1 MKTKARER
9 EMKSMRK
16 SPIVVEPSPA
26 LLNTL
31 LQQLYHILVHW
42 MRQWSF
48 FFATVIVHTSLQ
60 NSNEDSDTC
69 VTRVIIFYQFINISI
84 RWIKKKSPIAYHYYK
99 KKKTMA
105 RRQKHSQKSSFKFE
119 KSKVNKVILL
129 YKNNAKTYPFLQ
141 GLFFYRALYYAN

>member
-9 EMKSMRK
+9 EMKGRRK
-16 SPIVVEPSPA
+16 NPIVVEPSPA

-48 FFATVIVHTSLQ
+48 FFAIVIVHTSLQ
-60 NSNEDSDTC
+60 NSKEDADTC

-84 RWIKKKSPIAYHYYK
+84 RWITKKSSRSYHYYK
-99 KKKTMA
+99 KKPMA
-105 RRQKHSQKSSFKFE
+105 QRQKHPQKSSFKFK
-119 KSKVNKVILL
+119 KSKVNNVILL
-129 YKNNAKTYPFLQ
+129 DKNNAKTYPFLQ
-141 GLFFYRALYYAN
+141 GLFFIEHPRL